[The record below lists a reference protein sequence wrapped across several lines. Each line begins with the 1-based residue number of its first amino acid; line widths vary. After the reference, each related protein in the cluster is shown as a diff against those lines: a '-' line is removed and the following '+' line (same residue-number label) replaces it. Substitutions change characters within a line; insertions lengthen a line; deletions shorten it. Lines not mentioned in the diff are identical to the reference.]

1 MTMNEILTKLQALLG
16 ELLPEDQQMIDT
28 DTAITSLGLE
38 SIRVMEFVLEV
49 EDHYDIAIDMDSLA
63 AIVTLADLAA
73 VVVRETAPETE

>member
-1 MTMNEILTKLQALLG
+1 MNEILTKLQALLG

-63 AIVTLADLAA
+63 TIVTLADLAA